1 MADVCGD
8 LIAKLAATSGVTAY
22 VSTRMYAGKVPTGV
36 ALPFIWMARRG
47 IEDSGATEA
56 EANPLRELV
65 VVECVSDESTEA
77 VAIADSVRTA
87 LNGIRGLIGDN
98 AYSWVGVSDMVETYT
113 PRNLDADE
121 FLHIYSLDIEAIRP

>member
-8 LIAKLAATSGVTAY
+8 ILDKLAATAGVTGY
-22 VSTRMYAGKVPTGV
+22 VSTRMYAGKVPSGV

-47 IEDSGATEA
+47 IENSGATEA
-56 EANPLRELV
+56 ETNPLRELV
-65 VVECVSDESTEA
+65 VVECVSDDSTEA
-77 VAIADSVRTA
+77 VAIADAVRTA
-87 LNGIRGLIGDN
+87 LNGIRGLIGSN